1 METRPIIRDEYLNA
15 TRSVET
21 AVEEWAG
28 SECVCAWFILVRYS
42 RVGFGILRLINMQG
56 VRLSAKSLNKV
67 NYFAFESILHEWMKI
82 VNGNYTLADLFCYVV
97 RETLGFL
104 VEP

>member
-1 METRPIIRDEYLNA
+1 MRRVRLKQLLKGGREASACARDSSW
-15 TRSVET
+15 RS
-21 AVEEWAG
+21 
-28 SECVCAWFILVRYS
+28 SLVRYS

-56 VRLSAKSLNKV
+56 VRLTAKSLNKV
-67 NYFAFESILHEWMKI
+67 NYFAFESILHEWMRI
-82 VNGNYTLADLFCYVV
+82 VNSNYTLADLFCYVV

>member
-1 METRPIIRDEYLNA
+1 M
-15 TRSVET
+15 
-21 AVEEWAG
+21 
-28 SECVCAWFILVRYS
+28 RYS
-42 RVGFGILRLINMQG
+42 RVGFGILRLIDMQG
-56 VRLSAKSLNKV
+56 VRLTTKSLNKV

-82 VNGNYTLADLFCYVV
+82 VNGNYTSADFPFYVV

>member
-28 SECVCAWFILVRYS
+28 SECVCARFILEIF
-42 RVGFGILRLINMQG
+42 FGTILEGRL
-56 VRLSAKSLNKV
+56 RHPAT
-67 NYFAFESILHEWMKI
+67 H
-82 VNGNYTLADLFCYVV
+82 
-97 RETLGFL
+97 
-104 VEP
+104 